1 MTSHNDISSTW
12 CIAHYAQEIAN
23 LHFEEFDK
31 TPSIPLM
38 PQKYHLDNVDS
49 SKVALFHGDEDI
61 YNNDKNMKRLI
72 DALQSNNRKLL
83 QDYKVPCANWTHTD
97 YLKAVDQGKCINSRV
112 LQLLNRVTGSSTA
125 TNIHIKS
132 KQVNINEINF
142 YFNF

>member
-1 MTSHNDISSTW
+1 
-12 CIAHYAQEIAN
+12 
-23 LHFEEFDK
+23 
-31 TPSIPLM
+31 
-38 PQKYHLDNVDS
+38 
-49 SKVALFHGDEDI
+49 
-61 YNNDKNMKRLI
+61 MKRLI
-72 DALQSNNRKLL
+72 DALQSNDRKLL

-97 YLKAVDQGKCINSRV
+97 YIKAVDQGKCVNSRI